1 MPNNVTPY
9 RADHVGSFL
18 RPPKL
23 KVARERHKKG
33 EINAA
38 ALRAV
43 EDECIREVVREQQD
57 IGLQLVTDGEYRR
70 AWYHADFLTQ
80 IQGVLIRNG
89 TFPMSFK
96 RPDGNV
102 SFIPQDITIGG
113 KLRRTKPIQLD
124 DFKYLQSVAKVTS
137 KVCIPSPA
145 WLYIRSGRQH
155 IAQDAYPDMDEF
167 AADLSRVYAEEVADL
182 AAAGCTRL
190 QLDETNFALLCDEN
204 LREAARKN
212 GRDPV
217 ALVRSGIGIINNL
230 VASAPKSI
238 SIGVHSCRGNYRS
251 AWISAGGY
259 DAVAEMLFNELRVDT
274 FYLEYDDERSGEL
287 SPLRFVPKGKTVVLG
302 FVTTKLAQLESK
314 DALKRRIDEAAKYMP
329 LDQIC
334 LSPQCGFSSTEEGNE
349 LSIDEQ
355 WAKMRLVVEVAREVW
370 A

>member
-1 MPNNVTPY
+1 MANSVTPF

-23 KVARERHKKG
+23 KAAREQFKAG
-33 EINAA
+33 AIDAT

-43 EDECIREVVREQQD
+43 EDQCIREVVREQQD

-70 AWYHADFLTQ
+70 TWYHADFLTQ
-80 IQGVLIRNG
+80 IQGVQIRNG
-89 TFPMSFK
+89 TFPVNFQ
-96 RPDGNV
+96 RPDGKV
-102 SFIPQDITIGG
+102 SFTPQDITIGG
-113 KLRRTKPIQLD
+113 KLKRTRPIQLE
-124 DFKYLQSVAKVTS
+124 DFKYLQSVAKLTT

-155 IAQDAYPDMDEF
+155 VSEAAYPDLDEF

-190 QLDETNFALLCDEN
+190 QLDETNFALLCDEK
-204 LREAARKN
+204 LRQAARNN

-217 ALVRSGIGIINNL
+217 AMVRSGIGIINNL
-230 VASAPKSI
+230 VASAPKGI
-238 SIGVHSCRGNYRS
+238 SIGVHSCRGNFRS
-251 AWISAGGY
+251 AWISSGGY
-259 DAVAEMLFNELRVDT
+259 EAVAEMLFNELEVDT

-287 SPLRFVPKGKTVVLG
+287 APLRFVPKGKTVVLG
-302 FVTTKLAQLESK
+302 LVTTKLPKLESK
-314 DALKRRIDEAAKYMP
+314 DALKRRIEAAAKFMP

-370 A
+370 G

>member
-1 MPNNVTPY
+1 MSDTISRF

-23 KVARERHKKG
+23 KDARERHKKS
-33 EINAA
+33 EITAA

-43 EDECIREVVREQQD
+43 EDECIADVVRHQED
-57 IGLQLVTDGEYRR
+57 IGLKLVTDGEYRR

-89 TFPMSFK
+89 TYPVSFQ
-96 RPDGNV
+96 RPDGKV
-102 SFIPQDITIGG
+102 SLVPQDITIGG
-113 KLRRTKPIQLD
+113 KLRRTRPIQLD
-124 DFKYLQSVAKVTS
+124 DFKYLQSAAKVTT

-145 WLYIRSGRQH
+145 WLFIRSGRQH
-155 IAQDAYPDMDEF
+155 VCEDAYPDLDVF
-167 AADLSRVYAEEVADL
+167 AADLTRVYAEEVADL

-190 QLDETNFALLCDEN
+190 QLDETNFALLCDEK
-204 LREAARKN
+204 LREATRKN

-251 AWISAGGY
+251 AWISSGGY
-259 DAVAEMLFNELRVDT
+259 EAVAEMLFNELKVDT

-287 SPLRFVPKGKTVVLG
+287 APLRFVPKGKTVVLG
-302 FVTTKLAQLESK
+302 FVTTKLPKLESK

-349 LSIDEQ
+349 LTIDDQ

-370 A
+370 G

>member
-1 MPNNVTPY
+1 MPDTVTAF

-23 KVARERHKKG
+23 KAAREKHKNG
-33 EINAA
+33 EITAA
-38 ALRAV
+38 ALREV
-43 EDECIREVVREQQD
+43 ENDCIRDVVREQEN
-57 IGLQLVTDGEYRR
+57 IGLKLVTDGEYRR

-80 IQGVLIRNG
+80 IEGVQIRNG
-89 TFPMSFK
+89 TFPVSFK
-96 RPDGNV
+96 RPDGKV
-102 SFIPQDITIGG
+102 SFIPQDITIAG
-113 KLRRTKPIQLD
+113 KLKRTRPIQLD
-124 DFKYLQSVAKVTS
+124 DFRYLNSLVKTTA

-155 IAQDAYPDMDEF
+155 VSEAAYPDMEEF

-182 AAAGCTRL
+182 AAAGCKRL

-204 LREAARKN
+204 LRDAARKN

-217 ALVRSGIGIINNL
+217 AMVRSGIGIINNL
-230 VASAPKSI
+230 VASAPPGI

-259 DAVAEMLFNELRVDT
+259 EAVAEMLFNELKVDT

-287 SPLRFVPKGKTVVLG
+287 SPLRFVPKGKIVVLG
-302 FVTTKLAQLESK
+302 LVTSKIAQLESK
-314 DALKRRIDEAAKYMP
+314 DAIKRRIDEAAKYMP

-349 LSIDEQ
+349 LTIAEQ
-355 WAKMRLVVEVAREVW
+355 WAKMRLVVDVAREVW
-370 A
+370 G